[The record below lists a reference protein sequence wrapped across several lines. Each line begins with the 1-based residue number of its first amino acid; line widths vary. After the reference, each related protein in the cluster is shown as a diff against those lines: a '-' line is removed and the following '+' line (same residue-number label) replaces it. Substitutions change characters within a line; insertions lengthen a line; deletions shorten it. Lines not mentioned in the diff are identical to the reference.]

1 MFSSILILEDS
12 QYHGV
17 TILSRIKALN
27 EILKVSS
34 FRRKTVWYVNLIL
47 EEAMGVGKNNS
58 GAKEML
64 SKLRK

>member
-17 TILSRIKALN
+17 TILSRIKTLN
-27 EILKVSS
+27 EIPKVPS
-34 FRRKTVWYVNLIL
+34 FRRKSVWYVDLIL
-47 EEAMGVGKNNS
+47 GEAMGVGKNNS